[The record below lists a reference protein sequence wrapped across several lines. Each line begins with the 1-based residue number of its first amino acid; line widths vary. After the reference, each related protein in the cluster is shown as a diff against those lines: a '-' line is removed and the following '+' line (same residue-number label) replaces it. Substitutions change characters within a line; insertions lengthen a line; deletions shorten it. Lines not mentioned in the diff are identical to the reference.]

1 MNEELDKLNKL
12 RQETE
17 EEYMTFINS
26 TFKHATIKSELKSL
40 AEEFLADFYKT
51 EEKRNKLSF
60 NQAMTLYIALHKQD
74 NDFASSVL
82 NAIAK
87 KNESGDSTI
96 SKLLGMISTGD
107 EKKEPSKEI
116 PISKEKTDSIKKDI
130 SIIEEVKELGKSEN

>member
-1 MNEELDKLNKL
+1 
-12 RQETE
+12 
-17 EEYMTFINS
+17 
-26 TFKHATIKSELKSL
+26 
-40 AEEFLADFYKT
+40 
-51 EEKRNKLSF
+51 
-60 NQAMTLYIALHKQD
+60 MTLYIALHKQD

>member
-116 PISKEKTDSIKKDI
+116 PISKEKTDSIKKVI